1 MARIPTYQKDV
12 YISDLDRIIGTD
24 GDTNELV
31 TKNFFLGDIAEY
43 VIDKFIDPD
52 AVSFT
57 IPVLRDTQDTVGAN
71 ATRITGSIMSQ
82 DTNPDGTKIT
92 IAGLLQVD
100 KEANIKGKLTGGVA
114 EPGQLVLNSSLNA
127 TGITIKAPL
136 HADLPASYTMELP
149 NDIGT
154 AGSQLTTDGVGKVYW
169 ADPEDDNLTFSG
181 DAGQGTVDLDT
192 QILNIVGGNYISTTA
207 LNQTLTINIDG
218 VVTGSGT
225 TGTLPMWGS
234 TGEDLVDSLVS
245 QGGSTV
251 YIDGNV
257 TVTGNSTLNG
267 NVTLSNNSGD
277 LITQNGTLYL
287 NGPVKDTTN
296 TFGTADQILVSDA
309 SGELIFT
316 DSTNIAVGSAEVI
329 EVPVKNLQGSA
340 LTKGDPVYISGSVGT
355 SGRLEVQLAD
365 ASNAAKMPAVGLLKQ
380 DLGVNEEGF
389 VVVTG
394 KLRNLDN
401 GAIDGQTPS
410 PNDVVY
416 VKASGTTGNALTLV
430 KPVGSALIQNMG
442 KVGRVSNV
450 GSNDGTFVVSSILRT
465 NDIPNLTPGKI
476 WVGSTGNTIESTVV
490 SINEANDKVTIAG
503 TIDLSDSYNSTIIGT
518 LAGGNG
524 RTSITAVGYNAL
536 QNNTGDYSNGFGSYA
551 LQNNTGLSS
560 NGFGYNALQSNTAG
574 TSNAFGSSA
583 LQNNT
588 GLRSNAFGHYALQ
601 DNTGDYSNGFGYN
614 ALQNNS
620 GSNNTAFGHIAGY
633 ESLYLTGSNNTFLG
647 AYASYGTNTTI
658 SNSTAV
664 GANVILTDSNTVILG
679 NGANVGIG
687 TTSPSQKLD
696 VDGHIKMTETGATS
710 DTDKFVVLDSG
721 VLKYRTGAQ
730 VLSDISNSI
739 LSQDTN
745 PAGRG
750 LVLDGDRIKVDG
762 TAGVK
767 DSLTI
772 NYDDG
777 TNPRVFPQQGENF
790 TTRPT
795 GRIGVVNNDGALE
808 WAFTAVS
815 KGDPDSKRSG
825 LLHSE
830 SNAYR
835 LILTNATEESVY
847 LNSEGDSFIKGKLGI
862 GKDAPNYKLDVD
874 GSVAVSG
881 DIYTNRVRRANGATE
896 LRINQA
902 RFFDTGNIANKYGT
916 DIGATLHLRTDSSAE
931 DKDVIALTKEGEGTS
946 VTSGIKQSTAGEYT
960 LILRDASNNQRVNFT
975 TIELGQSFI
984 DNTRVILSGNTNNAN
999 GAITING
1006 RKWSSGERNAFM
1018 KFNKSGTQLDT
1029 ALEFYSGGVLKG
1041 SIAYDSTGTAYNVSS
1056 DYRLKENVVEITD
1069 GIERLKQLKP
1079 SRFNFISDADKV
1091 VDGFI
1096 AHEVQDIIP
1105 EAVTGEK
1112 DATEEYEV
1120 TPAEYDDYG
1129 NVVSEA
1135 VMGTRD
1141 AYQQIDQ
1148 AKIVPLLTAALQE
1161 AVAKIESLEARIQTL
1176 EGN

>member
-1 MARIPTYQKDV
+1 MARIPTYQKDI

-52 AVSFT
+52 AVSFQ
-57 IPVLRDTQDTVGAN
+57 IPLFRDTQNTLSSN
-71 ATRITGSIMSQ
+71 ATRITGSIMTQ
-82 DTNPDGTKIT
+82 DTYPDGSLIT
-92 IAGLLQVD
+92 VSGQLQVS
-100 KEANIKGKLTGGVA
+100 KEAKIRGRLVGGVA
-114 EPGQLVLNSSLNA
+114 ESGQLVLNSSLNA
-127 TGITIKAPL
+127 TSITIKAPS
-136 HADLPASYTMELP
+136 HANLPFSYTWELP
-149 NDIGT
+149 SVE
-154 AGSQLTTDGVGKVYW
+154 GSPGDQLTTNGAGKLYW
-169 ADPEDDNLTFSG
+169 AQPEDDNLTVAG
-181 DAGQGTVDLDT
+181 DGGQGTIDLDS
-192 QILNIVGGNYISTTA
+192 QILNIVGGTNVSTTM
-207 LNQTLTINIDG
+207 LGQTLTINASG
-218 VVTGSGT
+218 FVTGSGT
-225 TGTLPMWGS
+225 QSTLPMWGA
-234 TGEDLVDSLVS
+234 TGQDLLDSFVS

-251 YIDGNV
+251 YIDSNV
-257 TVTGNSTLNG
+257 ALGASSANT
-267 NVTLSNNSGD
+267 
-277 LITQNGTLYL
+277 ITTIGKLYL
-287 NGPVKDTTN
+287 NSPVKDTTN
-296 TFGTADQILVSDA
+296 TQGNENQILVSDA
-309 SGELIFT
+309 AGELTFT
-316 DSTNIAVGSAEVI
+316 DLSDIATGSAEVI

-380 DLGVNEEGF
+380 DLGINEEGF

-401 GAIDGQTPS
+401 GAIDGQTPA

-476 WVGSTGNTIESTVV
+476 WVGSTGNTIESS
-490 SINEANDKVTIAG
+490 SITFTESTGAVQLNSYGGG
-503 TIDLSDSYNSTIIGT
+503 TFTGTATQT
-518 LAGGNG
+518 LAVDVNGNIIETPG
-524 RTSITAVGYNAL
+524 VTVDGSGTA
-536 QNNTGDYSNGFGSYA
+536 NTIP
-551 LQNNTGLSS
+551 LW
-560 NGFGYNALQSNTAG
+560 
-574 TSNAFGSSA
+574 
-583 LQNNT
+583 
-588 GLRSNAFGHYALQ
+588 
-601 DNTGDYSNGFGYN
+601 
-614 ALQNNS
+614 
-620 GSNNTAFGHIAGY
+620 
-633 ESLYLTGSNNTFLG
+633 
-647 AYASYGTNTTI
+647 
-658 SNSTAV
+658 
-664 GANVILTDSNTVILG
+664 TDS
-679 NGANVGIG
+679 
-687 TTSPSQKLD
+687 
-696 VDGHIKMTETGATS
+696 
-710 DTDKFVVLDSG
+710 
-721 VLKYRTGAQ
+721 Q
-730 VLSDISNSI
+730 VLADSI
-739 LSQDTN
+739 LSQGTN
-745 PAGRG
+745 PPNTG

-762 TAGVK
+762 TTSVK

-772 NYDDG
+772 NYTDG
-777 TNPRVFPQQGENF
+777 TFPRVFPSSGGDF
-790 TTRPT
+790 DTLPT
-795 GRIGVVNNDGALE
+795 GRVGVINNDGALE
-808 WAFTAVS
+808 WVFSAVS
-815 KGDPDSKRSG
+815 KGDPDYKRSG
-825 LLHSE
+825 ILHSK

-835 LILTNATEESVY
+835 LILNNITEESVY
-847 LNSEGDSFIKGKLGI
+847 LNSEGDSFIKGNLAI
-862 GKDAPNYKLDVD
+862 GKDNPTYKLDVE
-874 GSVAVSG
+874 GNVAVSG
-881 DIYTNRVRRANGATE
+881 DIYTDRVRRANVASE